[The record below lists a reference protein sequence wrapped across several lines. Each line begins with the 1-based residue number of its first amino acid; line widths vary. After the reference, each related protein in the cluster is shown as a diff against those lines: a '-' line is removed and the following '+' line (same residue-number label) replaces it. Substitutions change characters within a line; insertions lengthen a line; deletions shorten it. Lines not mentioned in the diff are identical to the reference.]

1 METSDGERV
10 DPVRGL
16 TGGGA
21 DGAHEAPHR
30 PRCTPGKRDG
40 LIPTV
45 ELAPAAEPTT
55 PEGPPDKFENE
66 ASEVPRAS
74 PARRR
79 GRHLPVK
86 P

>member
-1 METSDGERV
+1 MKETPDGKRV

-30 PRCTPGKRDG
+30 PRCTPSERDV

-45 ELAPAAEPTT
+45 ELAHAAEPTT
-55 PEGPPDKFENE
+55 PGGPPDTSSKT
-66 ASEVPRAS
+66 
-74 PARRR
+74 
-79 GRHLPVK
+79 RH
-86 P
+86 